1 MLQIVKQTLHI
12 LYSQN
17 RVPTTEELQ
26 ISNPVLL
33 QKKGTVFVTLYKNG
47 NIIGNSGN
55 VVEIEEN
62 IVQELVKNT
71 VYATQD
77 LRFDRTNANDL
88 PQMNVRIDVIT
99 SRNILDTPIEN
110 LNPTTSWLL
119 VIKKDYSKL
128 SVILPNISPTLV
140 SGKEMISVLS
150 AKLDEPFQE
159 ADYIV
164 YEIHTQAVS
173 DF

>member
-1 MLQIVKQTLHI
+1 MLSIVKQTLHI
-12 LYSQN
+12 LYTQG

-33 QKKGTVFVTLYKNG
+33 SKKGTLFVTLYKNG

-71 VYATQD
+71 IYATQD
-77 LRFDRTNANDL
+77 LRFDRTSVDDL
-88 PQMNVRIDVIT
+88 PSMNVRIDVIT
-99 SRNILDTPIEN
+99 SRNILSIPIED
-110 LNPTTSWLL
+110 LDPSKSGLL